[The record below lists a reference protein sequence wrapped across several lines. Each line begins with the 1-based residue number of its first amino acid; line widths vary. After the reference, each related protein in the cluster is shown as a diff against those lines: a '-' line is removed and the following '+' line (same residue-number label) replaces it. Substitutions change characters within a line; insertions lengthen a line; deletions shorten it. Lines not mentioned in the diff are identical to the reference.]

1 MLGGP
6 GAGAGSDGIL
16 PGLARHAPALAHF
29 GGQGEAEAAAEVLG
43 HLKRQWEPRMRRQIV
58 EIWRS
63 GGGDFSPVGR
73 AAIALL
79 AAETTRPAG

>member
-1 MLGGP
+1 MHAEQLVQMVNDISAFFASGGT
-6 GAGAGSDGIL
+6 
-16 PGLARHAPALAHF
+16 
-29 GGQGEAEAAAEVLG
+29 EAEAAAEVLG
-43 HLKRQWEPRMRRQIV
+43 HLKRQWEPRMRRQLV

-79 AAETTRPAG
+79 AAATTRPAG